1 MSPRSEN
8 CRLLLSQQH
17 HGFTNITVTVRT
29 DCKGDTDDLNGS
41 LFLVLS
47 ALFCLPKKCGT
58 TSYQR
63 ALSAHLTN
71 LITTNPTM
79 KTYADKIKPAVWSAA
94 DKNKFILEKIGNEKI
109 SSDDLTA
116 LIVYKIMSNFQDFS
130 LVNPMTFVKKNNSTV
145 PIYPPEEQV
154 RKRVI
159 NTRNP
164 FSRLNAAW
172 RDKFRERWYKRNTFE
187 FQEDLAD
194 LKPSVDR
201 AELPDAIPPSGYVNS
216 FHGFL
221 RYVNQED
228 GERHLNTHWKS
239 ISLQCQPCRFVYD
252 YIMDIE
258 TAKEDSEFVFG
269 ELGFETKL
277 PKVHTSSKNDKNSL
291 EDYYKGQGCSYQCL
305 KPASNKDPDGE
316 IENSGKKHG
325 KSRIP
330 NFCYIQVIVFDLK
343 LLVAAVGTKQVRY
356 HEKM

>member
-1 MSPRSEN
+1 MSVT
-8 CRLLLSQQH
+8 LSQQH
-17 HGFTNITVTVRT
+17 HSVTNITVTVRT
-29 DCKGDTDDLNGS
+29 VCKGDTDDLDSS
-41 LFLVLS
+41 LLIVLS

-63 ALSAHLTN
+63 ALSEYLAN
-71 LITTNPTM
+71 LNTDQDNATM
-79 KTYADKIKPAVWSAA
+79 KTYVNKIKPALRSSS
-94 DKNKFILEKIGNEKI
+94 DKNKHLLEKIGRERI

-116 LIVYKIMSNFQDFS
+116 LIVYKIMRNFQDLSF
-130 LVNPMTFVKKNNSTV
+130 VNPMTFVKKNNSTV
-145 PIYPPEEQV
+145 PIYRPEEQV

-172 RDKFRERWYKRNTFE
+172 RDKFRKRWYKRNTFE

-201 AELPDAIPPSGYVNS
+201 AELPGTIPPSGYVNS

-277 PKVHTSSKNDKNSL
+277 PKVHSSSKNDKKSL
-291 EDYYKGQGCSYQCL
+291 EDYYKGQGCSYQ
-305 KPASNKDPDGE
+305 
-316 IENSGKKHG
+316 
-325 KSRIP
+325 
-330 NFCYIQVIVFDLK
+330 
-343 LLVAAVGTKQVRY
+343 
-356 HEKM
+356 

>member
-1 MSPRSEN
+1 M
-8 CRLLLSQQH
+8 LTLIQQH
-17 HGFTNITVTVRT
+17 HDVTNITATVRT
-29 DCKGDTDDLNGS
+29 VRKGNPDDLDGS

-63 ALSAHLTN
+63 ALSEHLTN
-71 LITTNPTM
+71 LITNQHNTTM
-79 KTYADKIKPAVWSAA
+79 KTLVNKIKPALM
-94 DKNKFILEKIGNEKI
+94 KHNFLLEKLGNEKI
-109 SSDDLTA
+109 PSDDLTA
-116 LIVYKIMSNFQDFS
+116 LIVYKIMGNFQELSF
-130 LVNPMTFVKKNNSTV
+130 VNPMTFVKRNNNTV

-172 RDKFRERWYKRNTFE
+172 RDKFRKKWYKRNTFE

-201 AELPDAIPPSGYVNS
+201 AELPGTIPPSGYVNS

-239 ISLQCQPCRFVYD
+239 ISFQCQPCRFVYD

-277 PKVHTSSKNDKNSL
+277 PKVHSSSKNDKKSL

-305 KPASNKDPDGE
+305 EPVEKTGKALPGRVESTQLTLNKLST
-316 IENSGKKHG
+316 I
-325 KSRIP
+325 
-330 NFCYIQVIVFDLK
+330 
-343 LLVAAVGTKQVRY
+343 
-356 HEKM
+356 